1 MKANVP
7 SLTLTKL
14 AVAGLVGHPAR
25 PSLLVWVDPG
35 TSPRPELGRIKEAL
49 RFEVLCLRALIENTP
64 VSLRAPA
71 APFPLDATQ
80 LAELLDVDRVLCAV
94 AETDAGD
101 LLAMRD
107 YQGLGAPFLL
117 QVSEELAQITAQM
130 PDPVLAAASL
140 SI

>member
-1 MKANVP
+1 MNANVP
-7 SLTLTKL
+7 LLTLTKL

-35 TSPRPELGRIKEAL
+35 SSPRPEMSRLRDAL
-49 RFEVLCLRALIENTP
+49 RFEVLNLRALIESATL
-64 VSLRAPA
+64 SLRTPGT
-71 APFPLDATQ
+71 PFPLDGAQ

-94 AETDAGD
+94 AETDTGD

-107 YQGLGAPFLL
+107 YQGLSAPFLL
-117 QVSEELAQITAQM
+117 QVAEELAQITAQM